1 MSYRQVGRDAETG
14 CFIPVWL
21 ARKRRSTATVETIFV
36 PSRRR
41 KRRST
46 SGWAARTRHRAAI
59 KRRASGRR

>member
-41 KRRST
+41 KRRSST
-46 SGWAARTRHRAAI
+46 SGTAAESRHRSAI
-59 KRRASGRR
+59 KRRASGR